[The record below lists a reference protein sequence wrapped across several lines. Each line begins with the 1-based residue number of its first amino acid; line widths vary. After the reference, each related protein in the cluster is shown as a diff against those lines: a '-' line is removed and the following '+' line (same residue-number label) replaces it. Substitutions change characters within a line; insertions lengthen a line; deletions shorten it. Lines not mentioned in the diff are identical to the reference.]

1 MDIEIIIEMTTLE
14 EVGVGLGKD
23 SIQVISEGITEAVAV
38 GLAQVQEP
46 ILTMI

>member
-23 SIQVISEGITEAVAV
+23 SIHVISEGMAEAVAV
-38 GLAQVQEP
+38 GLAQAQEP